1 LVVYFVYLF
10 SMRIIARRTLRDF
23 WKKHNDAELPLK
35 VWYEQARKAEWNNF
49 QDIKKQF
56 GSASIVGHDRVV
68 FNIKGNDYRLVV
80 LILFR
85 RGKAFI
91 RFVGTHKEYDKI
103 DAKNI

>member
-1 LVVYFVYLF
+1 
-10 SMRIIARRTLRDF
+10 MRIIAKSTLRNF
-23 WKKHNDAELPLK
+23 WNKHSDAEQPLRA
-35 VWYEQARKAEWNNF
+35 WYDEARKAEWNSF

-56 GSASIVGHDRVV
+56 GSASIVGNGRVV

-91 RFVGTHKEYDKI
+91 RFIGTHTEYDKI
-103 DAKNI
+103 DAKKI

>member
-1 LVVYFVYLF
+1 
-10 SMRIIARRTLRDF
+10 MRIIAKRILREF
-23 WKKHNDAELPLK
+23 WRKHNDAELPLK
-35 VWYEQARKAEWNNF
+35 AWFGQAKKSEWNSF

-56 GSASIVGHDRVV
+56 GSASIVGNDRVV

-91 RFVGTHKEYDKI
+91 RFVGTHNEYDKI

>member
-1 LVVYFVYLF
+1 V
-10 SMRIIARRTLRDF
+10 RIIAKSALRNF
-23 WKKHNDAELPLK
+23 WTKHRDAEQPLRA
-35 VWYEQARKAEWNNF
+35 WYDEAKKGEWNNF

-56 GSASIVGHDRVV
+56 GSASIVGNDRVV

-91 RFVGTHKEYDKI
+91 RFVGTHREYDKI

>member
-1 LVVYFVYLF
+1 
-10 SMRIIARRTLRDF
+10 MRIIAKSALRKF
-23 WKKHNDAELPLK
+23 WEKYPDAEQPLK
-35 VWYEQARKAEWNNF
+35 AWHDEVRKADWNSF

-56 GSASIVGHDRVV
+56 RSVSIVGNDRVV
-68 FNIKGNDYRLVV
+68 FNIKGNNYRLIV

-103 DAKNI
+103 DAKTI